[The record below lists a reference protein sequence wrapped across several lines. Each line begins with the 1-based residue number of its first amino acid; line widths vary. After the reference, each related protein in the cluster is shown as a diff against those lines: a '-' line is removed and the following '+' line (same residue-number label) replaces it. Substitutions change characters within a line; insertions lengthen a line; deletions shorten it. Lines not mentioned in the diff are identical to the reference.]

1 MDVGI
6 GSTRRPVC
14 LVDDGA
20 FNEGILPELEAACLS
35 VSVSA
40 HAGLPG
46 TNRHKACGMS
56 VTTLF
61 HRLDWSSPGQIPRST
76 SLSRRDAQG

>member
-6 GSTRRPVC
+6 GSSSSRQVCEMSRRLVC

-20 FNEGILPELEAACLS
+20 FNKGILPELEAACPL
-35 VSVSA
+35 VFSA

-46 TNRHKACGMS
+46 TIRHKA
-56 VTTLF
+56 
-61 HRLDWSSPGQIPRST
+61 
-76 SLSRRDAQG
+76 